1 MSWSVRRSTVVGFV
15 GRKTRCGREGLSNVD
30 VGDGRVLVTPNFENI
45 GRGKGRER
53 WTRPLASKT

>member
-1 MSWSVRRSTVVGFV
+1 VVGFV